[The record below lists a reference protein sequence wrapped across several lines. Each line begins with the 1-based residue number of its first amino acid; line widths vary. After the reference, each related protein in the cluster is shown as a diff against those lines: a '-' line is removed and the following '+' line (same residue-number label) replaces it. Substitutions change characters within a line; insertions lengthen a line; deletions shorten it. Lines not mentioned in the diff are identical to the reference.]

1 MVNRANQQTID
12 KHLPDKLE
20 FIDLSLRAYPEM
32 ISFLLED
39 QDESSHN
46 SQGMEKVI
54 CRFEVPCQ
62 PVNVAQ

>member
-1 MVNRANQQTID
+1 MGEPVLNGTNQQWID

-20 FIDLSLRAYPEM
+20 FIDLSLRAYQEM

-46 SQGMEKVI
+46 SQRMEKAI
-54 CRFEVPCQ
+54 HR
-62 PVNVAQ
+62 